1 MNRISKMLL
10 LLVLVVLPV
19 ILFVLDNRQ
28 VLAENSKDVMPV
40 KQPEKSAGAVYSVFS
55 STD

>member
-1 MNRISKMLL
+1 MLL